1 MFWYYDFQDY
11 ALEFMLGRCQEGLDK
26 THLCIP
32 GLIRLM
38 EYDEKNGTEYT
49 LALRTFVEEKYSV
62 THTADKLFVHRTTLL
77 KHLKKIDEISNLDL
91 DDWKT
96 RLHLCLSFQFLSE

>member
-1 MFWYYDFQDY
+1 M
-11 ALEFMLGRCQEGLDK
+11 
-26 THLCIP
+26 
-32 GLIRLM
+32 
-38 EYDEKNGTEYT
+38 
-49 LALRTFVEEKYSV
+49 